1 MNEQPTYPSDNN
13 PEARAAEFR
22 TSVFHQFRAGAE
34 RMTQLEHAVEVNTR
48 TTNENSAEIK
58 AMRAD
63 TAEMVEIFMAM
74 KGGFKVL
81 EWLGRLAK
89 WAAAI
94 AAGVGLIVKLT
105 GYTPPW
111 K

>member
-1 MNEQPTYPSDNN
+1 MPSYPSDNN
-13 PEARAAEFR
+13 PEARQAEFR
-22 TSVFHQFRAGAE
+22 SSVYHQFRIGGE
-34 RMTQLEHAVEVNTR
+34 RMTRLEEATDHNTKV
-48 TTNENSAEIK
+48 TSENTAEIR
-58 AMRAD
+58 AMRAE

-94 AAGVGLIVKLT
+94 AAGVGLLIKFT